1 MQNVS
6 SKNNEHLIRAS
17 ELFDGQCHQQFSED
31 IALIASPEVKAH
43 LKNWALI
50 RSALRNELPEQIDLN
65 FSDKVM
71 AQIEKEDALTSWVP
85 PYEDS
90 DDLPSML
97 KTSFN
102 ASQQDQSTVDDFDK
116 AKLNEQETL
125 VTLSKVKKDR
135 TLSLKRVGI
144 FVSQIAIA
152 ASVATVAVIGLQT
165 YNAAEINIKSV
176 ASTASTTVGP
186 VVGLNLA
193 SYQNSDSEIVLDV
206 DGATHPENVAHQEDQ
221 ANIKQKRQEEID
233 KINSYLNGYINEI
246 ASSN

>member
-31 IALIASPEVKAH
+31 SSVLASNEVKSH

-50 RSALRNELPEQIDLN
+50 RSALRNELPKQVDLN

-71 AQIEKEDALTSWVP
+71 AQIAKEDPITSWVP
-85 PYEDS
+85 PYEDN

-102 ASQQDQSTVDDFDK
+102 SQANHSEVLLDQASVNTKDNLAAI
-116 AKLNEQETL
+116 AKNK
-125 VTLSKVKKDR
+125 KVKAINFK
-135 TLSLKRVGI
+135 KIGI
-144 FVSQIAIA
+144 FASQIAIA

-165 YNAAEINIKSV
+165 YNASEQSMDNI
-176 ASTASTTVGP
+176 ATTASNNVGP
-186 VVGLNLA
+186 VVGLSLA
-193 SYQNSDSEIVLDV
+193 SYQNNDSDIVLNV
-206 DGATHPENVAHQEDQ
+206 DSLQNSENGVNHGYQ
-221 ANIKQKRQEEID
+221 ADLKQKRQEEIE
-233 KINSYLNGYINEI
+233 KINIYLKGYVMDT
-246 ASSN
+246 ASNQ